1 MESDCKDTGAFAP
14 VRAATRVTKRPAPAA
29 LGAALAGRGTKRPV
43 PVAAAAAEPA
53 AAPARAQAPA
63 KKRAKSVPKATG
75 GGSQGKNAA
84 ARAVQLYASDEA
96 VHAACAYD
104 AAADAA
110 AFEPGKAGVC
120 ALHGKFEDGMQLH
133 QAVLAS
139 GAARHNPRAYL
150 PCMDC
155 ARAGDGDVRSST
167 SGKEYVVTL
176 FGASTKDGL
185 RCRSCS
191 ERACAESKA
200 RATTA
205 VAEHGGARNESK

>member
-1 MESDCKDTGAFAP
+1 MWCLE
-14 VRAATRVTKRPAPAA
+14 RMR
-29 LGAALAGRGTKRPV
+29 AGRGTKRPI

-53 AAPARAQAPA
+53 SAPARAQAPT
-63 KKRAKSVPKATG
+63 KKRAKSVPKASG
-75 GGSQGKNAA
+75 GGGQSRNAA

-139 GAARHNPRAYL
+139 VAARQNSNPHVYL

-155 ARAGDGDVRSST
+155 AKAADGDVM
-167 SGKEYVVTL
+167 SGEEYVVTC

-191 ERACAESKA
+191 KRACAESKA
-200 RATTA
+200 RAA
-205 VAEHGGARNESK
+205 AAAAERGGAGDESE